1 MEERVARNVYELI
14 QLLQSVL
21 RETAFRGL
29 PPDVR
34 EEIEQEVRLS
44 LWRSLADIQQGK
56 IQFEL
61 KKPVSERYI
70 RRSVKNQR
78 TDTLTQRGKER
89 AVFQDELDE
98 VAAEEPRP
106 PTPLDVPKAL
116 AAVQVLRALKPDYR
130 EILRLFYLR
139 GLDHARI
146 SQELGI
152 SQAASRQRL
161 SRARKQA
168 RKIAKTFL

>member
-1 MEERVARNVYELI
+1 VVERVATNVYELI

-21 RETAFRGL
+21 RETAFRGF

-34 EEIEQEVRLS
+34 EEIGQEVRLS
-44 LWRSLADIQQGK
+44 LWRKLVDIRQGK

-70 RRSVKNQR
+70 RRVAKNQKS
-78 TDTLTQRGKER
+78 DALKQRVKEH
-89 AVFQDELDE
+89 VVLQDELED

-106 PTPLDVPKAL
+106 PEPLNVSRAL
-116 AAVQVLRALKPDYR
+116 AAVQVLRVLKPEYR

-139 GLDHARI
+139 GLDHKRI

-152 SQAASRQRL
+152 SVDASRKRL
-161 SRARKQA
+161 SRAKKQA
-168 RKIAKTFL
+168 RMIAKTFL